1 MASAFSTPRWVRMI
15 SSRCNFSQ
23 TFRPH
28 SNCEGFAIC
37 VVTLFCATGHMLS
50 MCASLANVMPTSGSV
65 WKGLWRSVS
74 AKWLPQGHTGAIGL
88 LACTQPCPHEQTMMD
103 SLLRCGFVCLEWIA
117 LVEGLRNQAS
127 TRSTWQSLPTAG
139 RSVHRLWK
147 TIPVLRWNCVATTDV
162 FYFSAC
168 SPFPSSSLASL
179 PLSSRTC
186 LCGQPLDR
194 PSWPPLDLHLPVA
207 RHDARRLEVMRCL
220 FKVVGPKNS
229 EKCVQIGS
237 KNSQKRTM

>member
-1 MASAFSTPRWVRMI
+1 M
-15 SSRCNFSQ
+15 
-23 TFRPH
+23 
-28 SNCEGFAIC
+28 
-37 VVTLFCATGHMLS
+37 VTLFYATGHMLP
-50 MCASLANVMPTSGSV
+50 MCASLAVSRFLCHDCGSG
-65 WKGLWRSVS
+65 S

-88 LACTQPCPHEQTMMD
+88 LACTQPCAHEQTMMD

-139 RSVHRLWK
+139 RSLHCRLWK
-147 TIPVLRWNCVATTDV
+147 TIPVLRWNCVDTTEV

-168 SPFPSSSLASL
+168 SPFPSSSL

-207 RHDARRLEVMRCL
+207 RRDARRL
-220 FKVVGPKNS
+220 
-229 EKCVQIGS
+229 
-237 KNSQKRTM
+237 